1 MVKKDN
7 KKNTYIYIF
16 LSILLALFIL
26 FLTVRY
32 FKVVKKVTSAL
43 PRLTLSLYDD
53 LDAFMQYDY

>member
-32 FKVVKKVTSAL
+32 FKVVKKVTTAL